1 MKKTYINPQ
10 ITVVT
15 IGAEAH
21 LMAGSTK
28 VVELKTDVVS
38 DGDTGFVQATRKSLW
53 DEEDDI

>member
-21 LMAGSTK
+21 LMTGSTK
-28 VVELKTDVVS
+28 VVELKTVEVS
-38 DGDTGFVQATRKSLW
+38 DGDDFVQATRKSLW

>member
-21 LMAGSTK
+21 LMTGSTK
-28 VVELKTDVVS
+28 IVTLKTEEVS
-38 DGDTGFVQATRKSLW
+38 DGDGFVQATRKSLW

>member
-10 ITVVT
+10 ITVVA
-15 IGAEAH
+15 IGAQAH

-28 VVELKTDVVS
+28 IVTLKTEDVS
-38 DGDTGFVQATRKSLW
+38 DGDGFVQATRKSLW